1 MGSDLVLVTG
11 ASGYVALILVF
22 WRAETK
28 KMGLGRRWRLGSMI
42 ASHRSEIASGCIGG
56 LLPTSAPAVTDQW
69 LEGSRLIVTDR
80 PDLDNFPFANNPP
93 TILDQTVGIVPPSMM

>member
-1 MGSDLVLVTG
+1 MGSDLILVTG

-42 ASHRSEIASGCIGG
+42 ASHRSEIASRLHRRI
-56 LLPTSAPAVTDQW
+56 APDKRASGD
-69 LEGSRLIVTDR
+69 
-80 PDLDNFPFANNPP
+80 
-93 TILDQTVGIVPPSMM
+93 